1 MAPTFCDY
9 ISAGI
14 RQYDSFIRVA
24 FPDMECL
31 APEITRIHHVF
42 DKESTHGVSMRGRH
56 RKIGVYTG
64 PPIPMW
70 LSPPPVV
77 GSAQCRR
84 HRDIRGTYHGRL
96 PWCTIR
102 TRKKPESSSIG
113 SHARPPVWRLG
124 TLGTDCN
131 RVCAPMSCSSTEIRR
146 YNFTQILERF
156 PTGVCYGYGIENGH
170 DMPAITTGNIC
181 LGAMGHDF
189 RCENRHPLT
198 RRLCPCIER
207 DGL

>member
-1 MAPTFCDY
+1 
-9 ISAGI
+9 
-14 RQYDSFIRVA
+14 
-24 FPDMECL
+24 MECL

-42 DKESTHGVSMRGRH
+42 DKDATHGVSMRGRH

-64 PPIPMW
+64 VPVPMR
-70 LSPPPVV
+70 LSPPP
-77 GSAQCRR
+77 GSKSARCRK

-102 TRKKPESSSIG
+102 TKKKPG
-113 SHARPPVWRLG
+113 VHPRPVGLPLVWRLG
-124 TLGTDCN
+124 TLGADCN
-131 RVCAPMSCSSTEIRR
+131 RVCAPLSCSSTGTHR

-170 DMPAITTGNIC
+170 DMPAITTGDIC

-198 RRLCPCIER
+198 QRLCPCVER